1 MLSLLFIVTNRQ
13 ENPLYKVKA
22 LQNKSG
28 KEVKAMEDHKIVR
41 LYLERDE
48 EAIRFTSEKY
58 GRRLRTLAFGI
69 TSDIQTSEE
78 CENDTYLEAWNR
90 IPPNEPKTYLFAFLA
105 RIIRH
110 ISIDR
115 CRERTS
121 LKRNGYVVELSQELE
136 MCLPASDDVDST
148 MEAKMLG
155 EAISRFLLTIS
166 QEKRVVFMRRYFYLN
181 TVSEISSRVSISES
195 KVKTMLF
202 RIRND
207 LRDYLSKEGYTL

>member
-1 MLSLLFIVTNRQ
+1 
-13 ENPLYKVKA
+13 
-22 LQNKSG
+22 
-28 KEVKAMEDHKIVR
+28 MEDHKIVR
-41 LYLERDE
+41 LFLERDE
-48 EAIRFTSEKY
+48 AAIRFTSEKY
-58 GRRLRTLAFGI
+58 GNRLRMLALGI
-69 TSDIQTSEE
+69 TSDMQTSEE

-90 IPPNEPKTYLFAFLA
+90 IPPHEPKTYLFAFLA

-121 LKRNGYVVELSQELE
+121 LKRNGYVIELTQELE

-148 MEAKMLG
+148 MDAKMLG
-155 EAISRFLLTIS
+155 EAISRFLWTLS
-166 QEKRVVFMRRYFYLN
+166 REKRVVFMRRYFYLN
-181 TVSEISSRVSISES
+181 TVSEISTQLSIGDS

-207 LRDYLSKEGYTL
+207 LRDYLNKEGYTL